1 VRRGAETC
9 NISVAV
15 PRLMTLADT
24 GFQAFPPGYFGPP
37 LRGVAS
43 HTNEFVHGNF
53 ANVAL
58 RRRRQRE
65 L

>member
-1 VRRGAETC
+1 
-9 NISVAV
+9 
-15 PRLMTLADT
+15 MTLADT